1 MKIIRRALG
10 LSLAF
15 CCSLLPAQAPSTQK
29 DAAPAADTGP
39 LIVDVHASPYRAK
52 TYYTHNIG
60 HHRFDMRDATILDL
74 IAFAYDRRDDTILGG
89 PTWIAFD
96 RFDVAAE
103 NDSLEPQKFS
113 APSAEAA
120 TPGKNPYE
128 TMQPV
133 IQRVLTERFHL
144 KTHIDQ
150 RPMPGYLLTVGK
162 DGIKAPEA
170 KDPAAAPNCRG
181 EQDKAAPEVQ
191 VLTCT
196 SLTTTQIVKW
206 FSGVYPH
213 ALVDRTGLTKS
224 YDITMHMSFANL
236 NTRDEYIRIYT
247 DAFRQLGLN
256 VETGDVLQPAMV
268 VDSVER
274 PTPNNP
280 DIVKLIPPPLDL
292 EFEVATIK
300 PAAEGERPDQ
310 IRPTPTE
317 IIFSAFTVQ
326 GLITRAFQFP
336 TGAMISNRPPW
347 LNVPR
352 YTLLVKLPPEIDG
365 RALYQNQDEVAIMLQ
380 KLLVDRFGLK
390 YHWGE
395 QSLDGWALVGGTPKM
410 KKADPN
416 SRSFCKWGTPPGEKS
431 MNSGPEAL
439 YDNQSY
445 CQNVTMA
452 QYADMMQAFTGSDI
466 KYRVF
471 DKTGLAGSWDFTLY
485 YTSAAKLKA
494 ASIAATAKP
503 AESGAGTGADASTD
517 PVGGMTLQD
526 AVRKELGLQLVK
538 QPETYPALVLD
549 HIEQTP
555 TDN

>member
-1 MKIIRRALG
+1 MKIIRRAFG
-10 LSLAF
+10 LALAC
-15 CCSLLPAQAPSTQK
+15 CCSLLPAQPPSTPK
-29 DAAPAADTGP
+29 DAPPPPATAP

-52 TYYTHNIG
+52 TYYSQNIG

-74 IAFAYDRRDDTILGG
+74 ITFAYDRREDTVLGG
-89 PTWIAFD
+89 PAWIELD
-96 RFDVAAE
+96 RFDVTAE

-113 APSAEAA
+113 APNADSA
-120 TPGKNPYE
+120 TPGKSPFE
-128 TMQPV
+128 MMQPV

-150 RPMPGYLLTVGK
+150 RPMPAYLLTVGK

-170 KDPAAAPNCRG
+170 KDPTAEPHCRG

-191 VLTCT
+191 TLTCT

-206 FSGVYPH
+206 FGGVYTH

-236 NTRDEYIRIYT
+236 NTRDQYIRVYT
-247 DAFRQLGLN
+247 DAFRQLGLTVEPGN
-256 VETGDVLQPAMV
+256 VPQPAMV
-268 VDSVER
+268 IDSVER
-274 PTPNNP
+274 PGPTDPN
-280 DIVKLIPPPLDL
+280 IVKLIPAPLNL

-300 PAAEGERPDQ
+300 PAAETDRPDQ
-310 IRPTPTE
+310 IRPSPTE
-317 IIFSAFTVQ
+317 IVFSAFTVQ

-365 RALYQNQDEVAIMLQ
+365 RALYQNQDEIAIMLQ
-380 KLLVDRFGLK
+380 KLLEDRFGLK

-395 QSLDGWALVGGTPKM
+395 QTLDGWALVGNTPKM

-416 SRSFCKWGTPPGEKS
+416 SRSFCKWGAPPGEKS
-431 MNSGPEAL
+431 MIAGPDAL
-439 YDNQSY
+439 YDVQSY

-452 QYADMMQAFTGSDI
+452 QFADMMQAFTGSDI

-471 DKTGLAGSWDFTLY
+471 DKTGLSGSWDFTLY
-485 YTSAAKLKA
+485 YTSLAKLR
-494 ASIAATAKP
+494 AATTAARTPDP
-503 AESGAGTGADASTD
+503 AAEASTD
-517 PVGGMTLQD
+517 PVGGMSLQD
-526 AVRKELGLQLVK
+526 AVRKQLGLQLVK

-555 TDN
+555 TAN

>member
-15 CCSLLPAQAPSTQK
+15 CCSLLPAQVPSTQK
-29 DAAPAADTGP
+29 DAAPAPDTAP

-52 TYYTHNIG
+52 TYYTQNIG

-89 PTWIAFD
+89 PTWIDLD

-113 APSAEAA
+113 APSADAA

-181 EQDKAAPEVQ
+181 EQDKAAPEAQ
-191 VLTCT
+191 ILTCT

-236 NTRDEYIRIYT
+236 NTRDEYIRVYT
-247 DAFRQLGLN
+247 GAFRQLGLN

-268 VDSVER
+268 VDSVGR
-274 PTPNNP
+274 PTPTDP
-280 DIVKLIPPPLDL
+280 DIVKLIPPPLNL

-310 IRPTPTE
+310 IRPSPTE
-317 IIFSAFTVQ
+317 IAFSAFTIQ

-347 LNVPR
+347 LNVAR
-352 YTLLVKLPPEIDG
+352 YTVLVKLPPEIDG
-365 RALYQNQDEVAIMLQ
+365 RSLYQNQDEIAIMLQ
-380 KLLVDRFGLK
+380 KLLADRFGLK

-395 QSLDGWALVGGTPKM
+395 QTLDGWALVGGTPKM

-416 SRSFCKWGTPPGEKS
+416 SRSFCKWGAPPGEKS
-431 MNSGPEAL
+431 MASGPEAL

-485 YTSAAKLKA
+485 YTSTAKLRA
-494 ASIAATAKP
+494 ASTAANAKP
-503 AESGAGTGADASTD
+503 AESGADASTD
-517 PVGGMTLQD
+517 PVGGMTIQD
-526 AVRKELGLQLVK
+526 AVRKQLGLQLVK

-555 TDN
+555 TEN

>member
-10 LSLAF
+10 LFLAF

-29 DAAPAADTGP
+29 DAVSAPATGP

-52 TYYTHNIG
+52 TYYTNNIG
-60 HHRFDMRDATILDL
+60 HHRFDMHDATILDL

-89 PTWIAFD
+89 PTWIDLD

-113 APSAEAA
+113 APSADPA

-150 RPMPGYLLTVGK
+150 RPMPGYLLAVGK

-170 KDPAAAPNCRG
+170 KDPAAAPNCRSD
-181 EQDKAAPEVQ
+181 QDKAAPESET
-191 VLTCT
+191 LTCT

-224 YDITMHMSFANL
+224 YDVTMRMSFANL
-236 NTRDEYIRIYT
+236 NTRDEYIRIFT

-256 VETGDVLQPAMV
+256 VELGDVLQPAMV

-274 PTPNNP
+274 PTPNDP
-280 DIVKLIPPPLDL
+280 DIVKLIPPPLNL

-300 PAAEGERPDQ
+300 PAAEDERPDQ
-310 IRPTPTE
+310 IRSTPTE
-317 IIFSAFTVQ
+317 ITFSDFTIQ

-347 LNVPR
+347 LNVAR
-352 YTLLVKLPPEIDG
+352 YTVLVKLPPEIDG
-365 RALYQNQDEVAIMLQ
+365 RALYQNQDEIAIMLQ
-380 KLLVDRFGLK
+380 KLLADRFGLK

-395 QSLDGWALVGGTPKM
+395 QTLDGWALLGGTPKM

-416 SRSFCKWGTPPGEKS
+416 SRSFCKWGAPPGEKS
-431 MNSGPEAL
+431 MNSGPDAL

-466 KYRVF
+466 KYRVV
-471 DKTGLAGSWDFTLY
+471 DKTGLAGSWNFTLY

-494 ASIAATAKP
+494 AAPPVNATNAKP
-503 AESGAGTGADASTD
+503 ADSAADASTD

-549 HIEQTP
+549 HIDQTP

>member
-1 MKIIRRALG
+1 MSTIRRA
-10 LSLAF
+10 F
-15 CCSLLPAQAPSTQK
+15 SLLILACTALLTAQAPAPAGK
-29 DAAPAADTGP
+29 DAAPAADNGP

-89 PTWIAFD
+89 PTWIDLD

-103 NDSLEPQKFS
+103 DDALEPQKFS

-128 TMQPV
+128 MMQPV

-170 KDPAAAPNCRG
+170 KDQAAAPNCRG
-181 EQDKAAPEVQ
+181 EQDKATPEAE
-191 VLTCT
+191 TIICT

-236 NTRDEYIRIYT
+236 NTRDEYVRVWT

-256 VETGDVLQPAMV
+256 VEAGDVLQPAMV

-274 PTPNNP
+274 PTPNNL
-280 DIVKLIPPPLDL
+280 DIVKRIPPPLDL

-310 IRPTPTE
+310 IRPTATE
-317 IIFSAFTVQ
+317 VVFSAFTVQ

-347 LNVPR
+347 LNVQR
-352 YTLLVKLPPEIDG
+352 YTVLVKLPPEIDG
-365 RALYQNQDEVAIMLQ
+365 RALYQNQDEIAIMLQ
-380 KLLVDRFGLK
+380 KLLADRFGLK

-395 QSLDGWALVGGTPKM
+395 QTLDGWALVGGTPKM

-416 SRSFCKWGTPPGEKS
+416 SRSFCKWGAPPGEKS

-494 ASIAATAKP
+494 SSTAAANAKP
-503 AESGAGTGADASTD
+503 AESGVTDASTD
-517 PVGGMTLQD
+517 PFGGITLQE
-526 AVRKELGLQLVK
+526 AVRKELGIQLVK

>member
-1 MKIIRRALG
+1 MRIVYSAL
-10 LSLAF
+10 A
-15 CCSLLPAQAPSTQK
+15 LLFVAHSAVMPAQAP
-29 DAAPAADTGP
+29 APAKDGSPPTATGP

-52 TYYTHNIG
+52 TYYTNNIG
-60 HHRFDMRDATILDL
+60 HHRFDMHDATILDL

-89 PTWIAFD
+89 PTWTDLD
-96 RFDVAAE
+96 RFDVAVE

-113 APSAEAA
+113 APSAEPAA
-120 TPGKNPYE
+120 PGKNPYE

-170 KDPAAAPNCRG
+170 KDPAAAPNCSG
-181 EQDKAAPEVQ
+181 EQDKAAPETQ
-191 VLTCT
+191 ILTCT

-236 NTRDEYIRIYT
+236 NTRDEYIRLYT

-268 VDSVER
+268 IDSVER

-310 IRPTPTE
+310 IRSTPTE
-317 IIFSAFTVQ
+317 ITYADFTIQ

-347 LNVPR
+347 LNVAR
-352 YTLLVKLPPEIDG
+352 YTVLVKLPPDIDG
-365 RALYQNQDEVAIMLQ
+365 RALYQNQDEIAIMLQ
-380 KLLVDRFGLK
+380 KLLADRFGLK

-395 QSLDGWALVGGTPKM
+395 QTLDGWALVGGTPKM

-416 SRSFCKWGTPPGEKS
+416 SRSFCKWGAPPGGKS
-431 MNSGPEAL
+431 MTSGPEAL

-494 ASIAATAKP
+494 ASPAANAKP
-503 AESGAGTGADASTD
+503 AEPGADASTD

-526 AVRKELGLQLVK
+526 AVHKELGLQLVK

-549 HIEQTP
+549 HIEEKP

>member
-1 MKIIRRALG
+1 MSTICRA
-10 LSLAF
+10 F
-15 CCSLLPAQAPSTQK
+15 SLLILTCAPLLTAQAPAAAGK
-29 DAAPAADTGP
+29 DVSPAADTGP
-39 LIVDVHASPYRAK
+39 LIVDVLASPYRAK
-52 TYYTHNIG
+52 TYSTQNIG

-89 PTWIAFD
+89 PTWIDLD

-103 NDSLEPQKFS
+103 SDSLEPQKFS
-113 APSAEAA
+113 APKAEGA

-162 DGIKAPEA
+162 DGIKAPQA
-170 KDPAAAPNCRG
+170 KDPAAPPDCRG
-181 EQDKAAPEVQ
+181 EQDKAAPE
-191 VLTCT
+191 TETIICT

-224 YDITMHMSFANL
+224 YDVTMRMSFANL
-236 NTRDEYIRIYT
+236 NTRDEYVRVWT

-256 VETGDVLQPAMV
+256 VEAGDVLQPAMV
-268 VDSVER
+268 VDSVQR
-274 PTPNNP
+274 PTPNDP
-280 DIVKLIPPPLDL
+280 DVVKLIPPPLDL

-310 IRPTPTE
+310 IRSTPTE
-317 IIFSAFTVQ
+317 ITFSAFTVQ

-336 TGAMISNRPPW
+336 TGAMISNRPSW
-347 LNVPR
+347 LNVAR
-352 YTLLVKLPPEIDG
+352 YTMLVKLPPEIDG
-365 RALYQNQDEVAIMLQ
+365 RALYQNQDEIAIMLQ
-380 KLLVDRFGLK
+380 KLLADRFGLK

-395 QSLDGWALVGGTPKM
+395 QTLDGWVLLAGTPKM

-416 SRSFCKWGTPPGEKS
+416 ARTFCKWGAPPGEKS
-431 MNSGPEAL
+431 MASGPEAQ

-452 QYADMMQAFTGSDI
+452 QFADMMQAFTGSDI

-471 DKTGLAGSWDFTLY
+471 DKTGLAGSWNFTLY

-494 ASIAATAKP
+494 ASTAANANNAKP
-503 AESGAGTGADASTD
+503 AESGADASID
-517 PVGGMTLQD
+517 PVGGMTLQE
-526 AVRKELGLQLVK
+526 AVHKELGLQLVK
-538 QPETYPALVLD
+538 QPQTYPALVLD
-549 HIEQTP
+549 HIEQKP